1 MDVYSFTTASGQIYA
16 CPLLTVNPIAN
27 RMFIAVSDLNFAEA
41 AALFSNQEEMSSIT
55 YAGKTYTGYTQLDY
69 MMQEPY
75 GIKAQ
80 MSQPR

>member
-1 MDVYSFTTASGQIYA
+1 MDVYSFKTASGNVYA
-16 CPLLTVNPIAN
+16 CPLFTVNERAN
-27 RMFIAVSDLNFAEA
+27 RMFIAVSDLSFAEA
-41 AALFSNQEEMSSIT
+41 AALFSNQDEMSSLT

-69 MMQEPY
+69 MMQEGY